1 LLEQYQAQ
9 IASALTPAFATD
21 SSPEIAA
28 EAISICAEF
37 ISSNIVKDIE
47 HMGRLLRI
55 LVTGLNNVAAG
66 KLSHS
71 ELGNSLGDTVLPS
84 LGDLK
89 IPSANAGL
97 MLRLAILSAW
107 AELQIQS
114 THQEYLVDIV
124 EPHINTLIPM
134 WLATLSSYA
143 KLHFEPE
150 ESDGLITEDILL
162 ESEYLYASKEF
173 LVQVINLPAE
183 RLMARHMIS
192 PGSKLSK
199 RSQP

>member
-9 IASALTPAFATD
+9 IASALTPAFAAD

-47 HMGRLLRI
+47 YMGRLLRI
-55 LVTGLNNVAAG
+55 LVAGLTNITAG
-66 KLSHS
+66 RYFHCTLVNPG
-71 ELGNSLGDTVLPS
+71 ENTVLPS

-89 IPSANAGL
+89 IPSANASL

-114 THQEYLVDIV
+114 TQQEYLLEIV
-124 EPHINTLIPM
+124 EPHVSSLITM
-134 WLATLSSYA
+134 WLASLTSYA
-143 KLHFEPE
+143 KLHFDPDDT
-150 ESDGLITEDILL
+150 DGLVTEDVLID
-162 ESEYLYASKEF
+162 SEYLYASKEF
-173 LVQVINLPAE
+173 LIQVV
-183 RLMARHMIS
+183 
-192 PGSKLSK
+192 
-199 RSQP
+199 